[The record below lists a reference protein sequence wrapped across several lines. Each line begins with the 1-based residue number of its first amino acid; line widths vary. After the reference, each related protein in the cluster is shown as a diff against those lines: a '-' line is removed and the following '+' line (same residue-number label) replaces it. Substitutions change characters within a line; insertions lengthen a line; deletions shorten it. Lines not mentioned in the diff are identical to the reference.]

1 LPYISPFHWTDEE
14 VAGFYAQ
21 KDNEAKILV
30 TSDSVSGL
38 AVFHEFL
45 ESIHTGQ
52 LTSTDL
58 PNIPSPALTPDEG

>member
-1 LPYISPFHWTDEE
+1 MRRSPDFTL
-14 VAGFYAQ
+14 
-21 KDNEAKILV
+21 KKITNAKILLV